1 MKKKREPGEEA
12 QAALVQVAAGE
23 FTAWLKATEAALR
36 GGAGGAAVSCGT
48 CRGCCRAS
56 MFIHIKP
63 EETRTLKR
71 IPRGL
76 QFAAPGMPKGHVLL
90 GYNERGECPMLV
102 GNECSIYE
110 DRPQT
115 CRDYDCRIFAA
126 TGIAV
131 DAASQAEIARRV
143 REWVFSY
150 EDEASREKQ
159 ARVKEAMAF
168 LTENRDLFPSGS
180 LPDYPVQLA
189 ALAVGVYG
197 VLAERRGQ
205 AGSGE
210 TQAEV
215 VQAILEAL
223 VELRPASKDSRVLEG
238 ESLADRGRWRG

>member
-1 MKKKREPGEEA
+1 MRKKREPGEEA
-12 QAALVQVAAGE
+12 QAALVLIAAGG
-23 FTAWLKATEAALR
+23 FSAWLGATEDALR
-36 GGAGGAAVSCGT
+36 SGDGGADVPCGT

-76 QFAAPGMPKGHVLL
+76 KFPAPGLPKGHVLL

-131 DAASQAEIARRV
+131 DEKIQAEVARRV
-143 REWVFSY
+143 REWVFTYVDQESH
-150 EDEASREKQ
+150 EKH
-159 ARVKEAMAF
+159 ALVKEAAAF
-168 LTENRDLFPSGS
+168 LTQNRNLFPQGS
-180 LPDYPVQLA
+180 LPGYPVQLA
-189 ALAVGVYG
+189 ALAVRVYG
-197 VLAERRGQ
+197 VLAELR
-205 AGSGE
+205 GE
-210 TQAEV
+210 TGAGRTDAEIA
-215 VQAILEAL
+215 QAILQ
-223 VELRPASKDSRVLEG
+223 VLKRDR
-238 ESLADRGRWRG
+238 SLLPK